1 VQGSAAKA
9 RAEKKKASEK
19 LLARYLEAQDECI
32 HTRCLRRCFRSD
44 ALTKR
49 VHLLQE
55 TLESFHGRKLGELAQ
70 KTLSGVEAHG
80 ASYTKEIETQKAT
93 LLERGIKGR
102 GEDSLPCTLADR
114 PLAADLNAYPSDCY
128 CRHTEQAKKHARSA
142 VGGHRLAC
150 CRV

>member
-1 VQGSAAKA
+1 M
-9 RAEKKKASEK
+9 
-19 LLARYLEAQDECI
+19 RYLEAQDECI
-32 HTRCLRRCFRSD
+32 HATDALQVRCLRRCSRSD
-44 ALTKR
+44 ALTER

-93 LLERGIKGR
+93 LLKRGGKGK
-102 GEDSLPCTLADR
+102 GEASLPCTLADR
-114 PLAADLNAYPSDCY
+114 PLAADLNAYPGPCDCY
-128 CRHTEQAKKHARSA
+128 CRHTEQAKENARSA

-150 CRV
+150 CGL